1 MLLPAPPLYPR
12 KRKPRPRAKRTAPPP
27 PPVTGPVLVSAAWDV
42 GELVVTL
49 AVDRDVDASNVVAEA
64 VTVFDGSAV
73 TEYRSSTD
81 VLQPDP
87 QTVQILM
94 LEFGEFTGSGQH
106 MTAVAGNGIVAQGS
120 GEPWA
125 GVSNLGLVTEAPQ

>member
-1 MLLPAPPLYPR
+1 MDIPPSIQLDRPRRRR
-12 KRKPRPRAKRTAPPP
+12 KRKAVVTTPTP
-27 PPVTGPVLVSAAWDV
+27 PPVTGPVLVAATFDSP
-42 GELVVTL
+42 ELVVTL
-49 AVDRDVDASNVVAEA
+49 TFDRDVDGYNVVAEA

-125 GVSNLGLVTEAPQ
+125 GVSNLGLPFP